1 MSLVLRCYKSVIHFH
16 HFLYSMF
23 RKDVINMEAFSGG
36 KLEVWPYLFSVG
48 CCHNLGGGGR
58 EYLLL
63 R

>member
-1 MSLVLRCYKSVIHFH
+1 MLQIRVIHFH

-23 RKDVINMEAFSGG
+23 RKDVINMEAFGGG

-48 CCHNLGGGGR
+48 CSHNLGGG